1 MSRYLLKLLLLFSI
15 SSCSLLKYNV
25 GSNALLSPKKALKSS
40 NKKLTSIKFLQA
52 KAKVSIKDSDIK
64 QNSIELRF
72 EIDNKIWLS
81 APIGAARALIDV
93 DSLKFYNKIDRT
105 FYESDI
111 SYIFDRIGFALD
123 FVSLQKILLG
133 KHVFEMQFS
142 DYANEVL
149 DNYFFKSTIVLNKVP
164 TEFTSLIDKMGNL
177 KEQSLT
183 NNENSFTVKYDSY
196 LKLDKYVVPTK
207 VSFYKDENEIF
218 KMEIRSIKTLNKL
231 NIPFK
236 LPKKY
241 SRIDL
246 WIVYQKF

>member
-1 MSRYLLKLLLLFSI
+1 MNSNTISEFKNRLENLKEI
-15 SSCSLLKYNV
+15 
-25 GSNALLSPKKALKSS
+25 
-40 NKKLTSIKFLQA
+40 
-52 KAKVSIKDSDIK
+52 
-64 QNSIELRF
+64 F

-81 APIGAARALIDV
+81 APIGAARALIDI

-105 FYESDI
+105 FYKSDI
-111 SYIFDRIGFALD
+111 SYISDRIGFALD

-133 KHVFEMQFS
+133 KHIFEMQFS

-149 DNYFFKSTIVLNKVP
+149 ENYFFKRTTVLNNVP

-183 NNENSFTVKYDSY
+183 QNENSFTAKYDSY
-196 LKLDKYVVPTK
+196 SKLDKYVVPTN
-207 VSFYKDENEIF
+207 VSFYKNENEIF

-246 WIVYQKF
+246 

>member
-1 MSRYLLKLLLLFSI
+1 MSRYLLKLLLLLSL

-25 GSNALLSPKKALKSS
+25 GSNALLSPKKALKNS
-40 NKKLTSIKFLQA
+40 NKKLTSLKFLQA
-52 KAKVSIKDSDIK
+52 KAKVSIKDSEFK

-81 APIGAARALIDV
+81 APIGVARALIDI
-93 DSLKFYNKIDRT
+93 DSLKFYNKIDQT
-105 FYESDI
+105 FYKSDI
-111 SYIFDRIGFALD
+111 SSISDRIGFALD

-133 KHVFEMQFS
+133 KHIFEMQFS

-149 DNYFFKSTIVLNKVP
+149 DNYFFKRTIVLNKVP

-183 NNENSFTVKYDSY
+183 QNENSFTAKYDSY

-207 VSFYKDENEIF
+207 VSFYKDGNEIF
-218 KMEIRSIKTLNKL
+218 KMEIRSIKTLKKL

-246 WIVYQKF
+246 

>member
-1 MSRYLLKLLLLFSI
+1 MSRYLLKLLLLLSL

-81 APIGAARALIDV
+81 APIGAARALIDI

-105 FYESDI
+105 FYKSDI
-111 SYIFDRIGFALD
+111 SYISNRIGFALD

-133 KHVFEMQFS
+133 KHIFEMQFS
-142 DYANEVL
+142 DYADEVL
-149 DNYFFKSTIVLNKVP
+149 DNYFFKRTIVLNKVP

-183 NNENSFTVKYDSY
+183 QNENSFTAKYDSY

-207 VSFYKDENEIF
+207 VSFYKDGNEIF
-218 KMEIRSIKTLNKL
+218 KMEIRSIKILKRL

-246 WIVYQKF
+246 

>member
-1 MSRYLLKLLLLFSI
+1 MSRYLLKLLLFLSL

-52 KAKVSIKDSDIK
+52 KAKVSIEDSDIK

-72 EIDNKIWLS
+72 EIDDKIWLS
-81 APIGAARALIDV
+81 APIGAARALIDI
-93 DSLKFYNKIDRT
+93 DSLEFYNKIDRT
-105 FYESDI
+105 FYKSDI

-133 KHVFEMQFS
+133 KHIFEMQFS
-142 DYANEVL
+142 DYSNEVL
-149 DNYFFKSTIVLNKVP
+149 DNYFFKRTIVLNKVP

-177 KEQSLT
+177 KQQSLT
-183 NNENSFTVKYDSY
+183 QNENSFTAKYDSY
-196 LKLDKYVVPTK
+196 LKLDKCVVPTK
-207 VSFYKDENEIF
+207 VSFYKNENEIF

-246 WIVYQKF
+246 WILYQKF

>member
-81 APIGAARALIDV
+81 APIGAARALIDI

-105 FYESDI
+105 FYKSDI
-111 SYIFDRIGFALD
+111 SSISDRIGFALD

-133 KHVFEMQFS
+133 KHIFEMQFS

-149 DNYFFKSTIVLNKVP
+149 ENYFFKRTTVLNNVP

-177 KEQSLT
+177 KEQRLT
-183 NNENSFTVKYDSY
+183 QNENSFTAKYDSY

-218 KMEIRSIKTLNKL
+218 KMEIRSIKTLKKL

-246 WIVYQKF
+246 